1 MHARVLSVRG
11 GSGRLL
17 SVSGRGLW
25 IKERGGPWSVEEGT
39 SPSCSSLH
47 SDGESGGAVVGLM
60 GRGPELLWPLPML
73 ARAPSQFFLQ
83 INSIYVYSD
92 PTECPAS

>member
-11 GSGRLL
+11 GLGRLL

-25 IKERGGPWSVEEGT
+25 IKERGGPWSVEEGK

-47 SDGESGGAVVGLM
+47 SDGESGGAIVGQSWSGLCSC
-60 GRGPELLWPLPML
+60 LLGLLLSSLSRLIPYTFTQTLL
-73 ARAPSQFFLQ
+73 SAQHHR
-83 INSIYVYSD
+83 
-92 PTECPAS
+92 